1 MKILI
6 TGSMGFISRNLI
18 EKKLLDDN
26 NISEIYGIDNVDS
39 FIKSD

>member
-18 EKKLLDDN
+18 ESLLNDQELAKYMEL
-26 NISEIYGIDNVDS
+26 II
-39 FIKSD
+39 